1 MQRRAWRWT
10 LASLAVPFVVLGCG
24 NDSDE
29 GTNDDSAGGST
40 SNLIVDNNAQSCSAL
55 SSTGAAVVVG
65 SGVAGDPA
73 APEAA
78 SGYRLGYKAKYSDS
92 YMVVANTPL
101 AVKAGCEVLKAGGTA
116 VDAAIAVQAVLGL
129 VEPQS
134 STIAGSAFMV
144 YYDASTKQVT
154 AYDGRETAPAAAT
167 NYYLARQD
175 QADASSPAPVP
186 TARRSGRSIGVPGVL
201 RMLDMAHKEHGK
213 LAWNQLFDEGINL
226 ATNGFKIPTRM
237 GDAISSNASSLRLD
251 ANAVALY
258 FNADGTAKASG
269 TVMTNLPYAQTLR
282 TIASQ
287 GADALYTG
295 QLAADIVAKAA
306 QSVGD
311 DSAKTP
317 ITPSLM
323 TVDDLKNY
331 QAKKRDPVCTTYR
344 DSYYVCTMAP
354 PSSGGI
360 AIAQSLGILENFDLS
375 KYSPTNPSNEGG
387 VPSVMG
393 VHLVSDAERLAYA
406 DRDKYVADTDFIPLP
421 GNGVSTMVDKA
432 YLKLRAAAINPDGNS
447 IGVVAAG
454 NLGDVPLGVDKTV
467 EHGTT
472 HFSIVDAYGN
482 VVSMTSTVESSMGSF
497 HMVNGFLLTNQLT
510 DFSTQPVDSAG
521 VLVANR
527 VASGKRPRSTMA
539 PTLVF
544 KGTQPG
550 DFLMAT
556 GSPGGGTIIQY
567 VMKTVIGAI
576 DWGLDAQQATS
587 LVNFGATNSVTT
599 NVDGANTSLDLSEL
613 LTGLRAKGHTVSN
626 SAQSSGVSTIMRV
639 TRNGKTQLEGGVDPR
654 REGIVLGDGAL

>member
-10 LASLAVPFVVLGCG
+10 LVSLAASVAVLGCG
-24 NDSDE
+24 NDSDD
-29 GTNDDSAGGST
+29 GNAGGDSPST
-40 SNLIVDNNAQSCSAL
+40 GLIVDTNAQSCSAL
-55 SSTGAAVVVG
+55 SGTGTPVVVG
-65 SGVAGDPA
+65 SGLSGDPA
-73 APEAA
+73 APEAS
-78 SGYRLGYKAKYSDS
+78 SGYRLGYKAKYSSS

-134 STIAGSAFMV
+134 STIAGSAFMM
-144 YYDASTKQVT
+144 YYDAATQKVT

-167 NYYLARQD
+167 NYYLVRQD
-175 QADASSPAPVP
+175 QANTLSAAPVP
-186 TARRSGRSIGVPGVL
+186 NARRSGRSIGVPGVM

-213 LAWNQLFDEGINL
+213 LAWSDLFNEGINL
-226 ATNGFKIPTRM
+226 ATNGYRIPTRL
-237 GDAISSNASSLRLD
+237 GDAISSNATSLRLD
-251 ANAVALY
+251 ANAVAAF
-258 FNADGTAKASG
+258 FNADGTPKAAG
-269 TVMTNLPYAQTLR
+269 TVTTNLPYAQTLR
-282 TIASQ
+282 TLASQ

-295 QLAADIVAKAA
+295 QMAADIVAKAA

-311 DSAKTP
+311 DTARTP

-344 DSYYVCTMAP
+344 NSHYVCTMAP

-360 AIAQSLGILENFDLS
+360 AIAQSLGILENFNLAQ
-375 KYSPTNPSNEGG
+375 YAPANPSNEGG

-421 GNGVSTMVDKA
+421 GSGVSTMIDKA
-432 YLKLRAAAINPDGNS
+432 YLKQRAALINADGNS
-447 IGVVAAG
+447 LGVTTAG
-454 NLGDVPLGVDKTV
+454 NLGDVPLGVDTTV

-510 DFSTQPVDSAG
+510 DFSPQPLDSAG
-521 VLVANR
+521 VPVANR
-527 VASGKRPRSTMA
+527 VSSGKRPRSTMA

-550 DFLMAT
+550 DFFMAT

-567 VMKTVIGAI
+567 VMKTVVGAV

-587 LVNFGATNSVTT
+587 LVNFGATNSATT
-599 NVDGANTSLDLSEL
+599 NVDGSNTSLDLSEL
-613 LTGLRAKGHTVSN
+613 ITGLRAKNHTISN
-626 SAQSSGVSTIMRV
+626 SAQSSGVSTIIRV
-639 TRNGKTQLEGGVDPR
+639 TRDGKAQLEGGVDPR